1 MWQILRCSQNESR
14 AVFRREFREEAR
26 RVWKMALTPH
36 KRIEM
41 LAELKLK
48 KISAK
53 EALEEKLR
61 HEKNEYRIKMRTSM
75 RYKEFLASKVAQGDK
90 NALSEL
96 RRQTLRIKKSSQD
109 NSYIQTTDS
118 SITTLLN
125 DVTFKVKLNGTVTY
139 YIDSKSVVEDTKEW
153 VSVLHKDDPQAII
166 LALKIALEKNGQ
178 QPLVLIGGDEFK
190 ENVIKVAIE
199 HNLFVRFSDVELQL
213 TYEGLANLGSDKSNY
228 SRYHNRNG

>member
-1 MWQILRCSQNESR
+1 
-14 AVFRREFREEAR
+14 
-26 RVWKMALTPH
+26 
-36 KRIEM
+36 
-41 LAELKLK
+41 
-48 KISAK
+48 
-53 EALEEKLR
+53 
-61 HEKNEYRIKMRTSM
+61 
-75 RYKEFLASKVAQGDK
+75 SKVAQGDK

-166 LALKIALEKNGQ
+166 LALKIALEK
-178 QPLVLIGGDEFK
+178 
-190 ENVIKVAIE
+190 
-199 HNLFVRFSDVELQL
+199 
-213 TYEGLANLGSDKSNY
+213 
-228 SRYHNRNG
+228 